1 MYLNAMECPICYTNE
16 PTYVVNCGSSVEHK
30 VCDQCEVQMRMKEP
44 ATRKGRGL
52 KCPMCRVPEKEPGKR
67 TEFSYKYELEQLYA
81 ASYVSAYVP
90 RAREPANDWRLL
102 ADTIRDLPL
111 VMQERYIRMYPQL
124 APYFDMYV
132 PVTHPASRA
141 IRPSRTIPE
150 SVRQPF
156 AARVAPENRAAM
168 RPPEQAIVHAFCQS
182 GNRETGVCH
191 TRSKTKRK
199 CSHAGCTKFV
209 CRSCRQCLT
218 H

>member
-1 MYLNAMECPICYTNE
+1 
-16 PTYVVNCGSSVEHK
+16 
-30 VCDQCEVQMRMKEP
+30 MKEP

-81 ASYVSAYVP
+81 ASYVAP
-90 RAREPANDWRLL
+90 RPARNLSDDWEFT
-102 ADTIRDLPL
+102 ADSIRDLPI
-111 VMQERYIRMYPQL
+111 VMQQRYIRMYPQL
-124 APYFDMYV
+124 APYFDVYV
-132 PVTHPASRA
+132 PVVPSGPLVEHRREA
-141 IRPSRTIPE
+141 IIQE
-150 SVRQPF
+150 YVRQPF

-168 RPPEQAIVHAFCQS
+168 RRPTADHAFCQS